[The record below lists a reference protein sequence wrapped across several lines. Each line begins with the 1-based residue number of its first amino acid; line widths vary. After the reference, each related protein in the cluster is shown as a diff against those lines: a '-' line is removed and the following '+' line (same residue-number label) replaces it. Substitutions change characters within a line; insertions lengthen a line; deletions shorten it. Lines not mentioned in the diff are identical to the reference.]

1 MNTVFFFSFFSEKYF
16 KMSVRKVYS
25 PTPNIC
31 SPLANMYSPVQFI
44 YSPGA
49 NKDFHKKISKRC
61 HDIHFFSWGL
71 AKDNKVYGKAGTALR
86 EYDFS

>member
-1 MNTVFFFSFFSEKYF
+1 
-16 KMSVRKVYS
+16 
-25 PTPNIC
+25 
-31 SPLANMYSPVQFI
+31 MYSPVQFI

-49 NKDFHKKISKRC
+49 NKDFLMEMSKRC